1 MVWIAGLLIIGG
13 GVAGV
18 DAKRNPE
25 SWRELGL
32 MIQDGCR
39 YLWFYPQTVRSWVT
53 KLKKAYV
60 YKPRHTTAFDFTST
74 WHLL

>member
-1 MVWIAGLLIIGG
+1 MVWIAGALFVVS
-13 GVAGV
+13 GVAGI

-39 YLWFYPQTVRSWVT
+39 YLWFYPQTVQVWMT
-53 KLKKAYV
+53 KLKRAYRH
-60 YKPRHTTAFDFTST
+60 KPRHATTFEFTST